1 MQYFFLVS
9 VKRPELVRAAFG
21 KALKRYRTDAGLS
34 QEKLAAKAGVHR
46 NYVGD
51 VERGI
56 KNICHFNM
64 WRVSQVLEVPLSRVM
79 REMEQNL

>member
-1 MQYFFLVS
+1 MS
-9 VKRPELVRAAFG
+9 EKRAELVRAAFG
-21 KALKRYRTDAGLS
+21 KAVKRFRLESGLS

-56 KNICHFNM
+56 KNICLFNM
-64 WRVSQVLEVPLSRVM
+64 WRVSEVLKVPLSKVM
-79 REMEQNL
+79 HEMEQNL